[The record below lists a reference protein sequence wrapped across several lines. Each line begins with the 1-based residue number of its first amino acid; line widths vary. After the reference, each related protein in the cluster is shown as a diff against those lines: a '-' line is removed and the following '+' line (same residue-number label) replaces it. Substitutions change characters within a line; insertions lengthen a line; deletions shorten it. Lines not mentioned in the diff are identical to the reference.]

1 MEISVS
7 RGVTNEGVPFYT
19 CNTCG
24 LSFPTADLQ
33 RLHMKTDWHRYNL
46 KRRVA
51 SLPPIS
57 SEVFA
62 EKILQQQAQE
72 AEEAAAQQ
80 NGGRAKRGTGVRQVT
95 KKDKKREERLQRRLA
110 SNQAAEEASEK
121 KRATATAAGIDR
133 PASPSGDSVISSSFS
148 LGEPVRSD
156 NSSISDN
163 HSEIDSQS
171 EANFTELDSE
181 TASRADDASTIDGT
195 DNEDEI
201 DRELKRRLA
210 RNRAI
215 PPNCCFITDKE
226 FESVEANAEH
236 LWKSY
241 GLFIPER
248 NYLTD
253 LTGLMTYLG
262 EKVGLGNMCLY
273 CGFEGR
279 SLESIRAHMLAKS
292 HVKIPY
298 ESIEDKLEI
307 SEYTISRPLT
317 SLVPDAR
324 PPLRPLLRM
333 MKTNGKT
340 KTRTEML
347 SKRRTLPARTRKTMR
362 KTTTKMKH
370 TLTVPVWSLQ
380 SATCAL
386 VTDQWPATTARS
398 SAPRT
403 SARARAPCWPSATTG
418 PVVAL
423 SVLATWSRNVL
434 KSVLGRTSRRPTTF
448 SADARARISTTKS
461 TTETSFCSS
470 LFLFFAG
477 FVSGASYLINTSLF
491 FSFFFFFFYYL

>member
-110 SNQAAEEASEK
+110 SEK

-201 DRELKRRLA
+201 EGR
-210 RNRAI
+210 
-215 PPNCCFITDKE
+215 TDK
-226 FESVEANAEH
+226 V
-236 LWKSY
+236 K
-241 GLFIPER
+241 GLV
-248 NYLTD
+248 L
-253 LTGLMTYLG
+253 
-262 EKVGLGNMCLY
+262 
-273 CGFEGR
+273 
-279 SLESIRAHMLAKS
+279 
-292 HVKIPY
+292 
-298 ESIEDKLEI
+298 
-307 SEYTISRPLT
+307 
-317 SLVPDAR
+317 
-324 PPLRPLLRM
+324 
-333 MKTNGKT
+333 
-340 KTRTEML
+340 RTEFVR
-347 SKRRTLPARTRKTMR
+347 KR
-362 KTTTKMKH
+362 
-370 TLTVPVWSLQ
+370 
-380 SATCAL
+380 
-386 VTDQWPATTARS
+386 
-398 SAPRT
+398 
-403 SARARAPCWPSATTG
+403 
-418 PVVAL
+418 
-423 SVLATWSRNVL
+423 
-434 KSVLGRTSRRPTTF
+434 
-448 SADARARISTTKS
+448 
-461 TTETSFCSS
+461 
-470 LFLFFAG
+470 
-477 FVSGASYLINTSLF
+477 
-491 FSFFFFFFYYL
+491 

>member
-7 RGVTNEGVPFYT
+7 RGVTNDGVPFYT

-72 AEEAAAQQ
+72 AEQAAAQQ

-110 SNQAAEEASEK
+110 SNQAAEEASEI
-121 KRATATAAGIDR
+121 KRASAGINR
-133 PASPSGDSVISSSFS
+133 PASPSGGSVVSSSFS
-148 LGEPVRSD
+148 LGDPVGSD
-156 NSSISDN
+156 VSSISDN

-171 EANFTELDSE
+171 DANFTELDSE
-181 TASRADDASTIDGT
+181 TASRADDASTIGGT

-226 FESVEANAEH
+226 FESIEANVEH
-236 LWKSY
+236 LWKKY
-241 GLFIPER
+241 GLFIPEK

-253 LTGLMTYLG
+253 LNGLMTYLG

-307 SEYTISRPLT
+307 SEFYDFSTSYKSRP
-317 SLVPDAR
+317 
-324 PPLRPLLRM
+324 
-333 MKTNGKT
+333 
-340 KTRTEML
+340 
-347 SKRRTLPARTRKTMR
+347 RRKA
-362 KTTTKMKH
+362 
-370 TLTVPVWSLQ
+370 
-380 SATCAL
+380 
-386 VTDQWPATTARS
+386 ATTATGDDEEDEWEDEDEEGNFVEKEASENQEDDDGEYYQDEAYIDSTGMELAIGNLRVGHRS
-398 SAPRT
+398 MARYYRQKFRPENEREGQGTVLAVSNNRP
-403 SARARAPCWPSATTG
+403 SGSLVRARNMVEERAQKRAWKDIKKAD
-418 PVVAL
+418 
-423 SVLATWSRNVL
+423 NIQ
-434 KSVLGRTSRRPTTF
+434 RR
-448 SADARARISTTKS
+448 REGKN
-461 TTETSFCSS
+461 
-470 LFLFFAG
+470 
-477 FVSGASYLINTSLF
+477 INNQKHYRDEL
-491 FSFFFFFFYYL
+491 LQ

>member
-1 MEISVS
+1 MEISIS

-72 AEEAAAQQ
+72 AEQAAAQH

-95 KKDKKREERLQRRLA
+95 KKDKKREERLQRRLV
-110 SNQAAEEASEK
+110 SNQAAEDAAEK
-121 KRATATAAGIDR
+121 KRAAGIVR
-133 PASPSGDSVISSSFS
+133 PASPSGDSVVSSSFS
-148 LGEPVRSD
+148 LGDPVGSD
-156 NSSISDN
+156 GSSISDI

-181 TASRADDASTIDGT
+181 TASRADDASTIGGT

-226 FESVEANAEH
+226 SETVEANAEH
-236 LWKSY
+236 MWKSY
-241 GLFIPER
+241 GLFIPEK
-248 NYLTD
+248 NFLTD

-307 SEYTISRPLT
+307 SEYYDFSTSYKSRPRRKAAASAAAEDEEDEWEDEDEDGNVIEKEASEDQEEDEDDYYQDEAYIDSTGMELAIGNLRVGHRSMARYYRQKFRPENEREGQGT
-317 SLVPDAR
+317 VLAVSNNRPSGGLV
-324 PPLRPLLRM
+324 
-333 MKTNGKT
+333 
-340 KTRTEML
+340 
-347 SKRRTLPARTRKTMR
+347 
-362 KTTTKMKH
+362 
-370 TLTVPVWSLQ
+370 
-380 SATCAL
+380 
-386 VTDQWPATTARS
+386 
-398 SAPRT
+398 
-403 SARARAPCWPSATTG
+403 RARNMVEERAQKRAWKDIKKAD
-418 PVVAL
+418 
-423 SVLATWSRNVL
+423 NIQ
-434 KSVLGRTSRRPTTF
+434 RR
-448 SADARARISTTKS
+448 REGKN
-461 TTETSFCSS
+461 
-470 LFLFFAG
+470 
-477 FVSGASYLINTSLF
+477 INNQKHYRDEL
-491 FSFFFFFFYYL
+491 LQ

>member
-110 SNQAAEEASEK
+110 SNHAAEEASEK

-307 SEYTISRPLT
+307 SEYYDFSTSYKSRP
-317 SLVPDAR
+317 
-324 PPLRPLLRM
+324 
-333 MKTNGKT
+333 
-340 KTRTEML
+340 
-347 SKRRTLPARTRKTMR
+347 RRKAAA
-362 KTTTKMKH
+362 
-370 TLTVPVWSLQ
+370 
-380 SATCAL
+380 SATAEDDEDEWEDEDEDGNVVEKEDTAGEDKEDDEEDYYQDEAYIDSTGMELAIGNLRVGHRSMARYYRQKFRPENEREGQGTVLAVSNNRPSGGL
-386 VTDQWPATTARS
+386 V
-398 SAPRT
+398 
-403 SARARAPCWPSATTG
+403 RARNMVEERAQKRAWKDIKKAD
-418 PVVAL
+418 
-423 SVLATWSRNVL
+423 NIQ
-434 KSVLGRTSRRPTTF
+434 RR
-448 SADARARISTTKS
+448 REGKN
-461 TTETSFCSS
+461 
-470 LFLFFAG
+470 
-477 FVSGASYLINTSLF
+477 INNQKHYRDEL
-491 FSFFFFFFYYL
+491 LQ